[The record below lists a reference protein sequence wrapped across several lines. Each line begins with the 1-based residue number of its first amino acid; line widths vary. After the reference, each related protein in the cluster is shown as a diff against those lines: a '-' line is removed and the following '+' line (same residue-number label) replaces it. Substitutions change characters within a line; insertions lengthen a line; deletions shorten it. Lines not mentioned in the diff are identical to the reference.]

1 MNSPLRPIVLS
12 LILIFACLLLTAPCA
27 SAAPTIAGTYKIT
40 ENTDLGTEV
49 RITLQINLYNS
60 GTTMVTVSGVG
71 VHSISA
77 PGRMVTA
84 TSSFV
89 VQAES
94 QSQVSLQF
102 LIAKKDFTQW
112 QIGPHQQFLVT
123 FKPAGGK
130 STLVYLPLLRIP
142 E

>member
-1 MNSPLRPIVLS
+1 MNSPLRPIALS
-12 LILIFACLLLTAPCA
+12 LILIFANLLLTAPCA
-27 SAAPTIAGTYKIT
+27 SAAPNLAGTYKIT

-60 GTTMVTVSGVG
+60 GTTAVTVSSVSIP
-71 VHSISA
+71 SISA
-77 PGRMVTA
+77 PGQMVTA

-89 VQAES
+89 IQAQS
-94 QSQVSLQF
+94 QFQVSLQF

-123 FKPAGGK
+123 FKPISGK
-130 STLVYLPLLRIP
+130 STFINVPLLRIP
-142 E
+142 G